1 MSHVDEGGAPLPRAS
16 PLRQR
21 AFRRLWVGGLVSD
34 LGDWT
39 LLVALPVAV
48 FELTGSAL
56 TTSSVFVVELL
67 AGLLAGQLG
76 GVLVDR
82 WDRRRLLVATAL
94 IQAVALLPLLL
105 VASADQLAIVF
116 VVAAVQSGLARLS
129 GPAKTALVPTLV
141 EADQLAAANGLSATA
156 DNLARLVGSPLGG
169 LAIALVGLPGV
180 VLIDAVTFLAAAASF
195 VGIRTATTGHDAE
208 TAKDGDGLAADGAPA
223 PAESLRAAWLDG
235 LRVIRRDGR
244 LAAVLGIAALSQ
256 VAQGIFVVLFVV
268 FVLEALDGSGTEV
281 GLLRGVQAVGG
292 IIGGL
297 LVARLARRLGV
308 RTLIGGGFLAFG
320 VLSLITWNL
329 PAVTTAIGVYA
340 ALFVL
345 AGIPGVATST
355 GLLTTVQTLTP
366 GTHLGRVVA
375 AFEAGAALLAAAGV
389 LLAGA
394 LADSVGIIRIL
405 DVQAG
410 IYLVCGLL
418 ALIALRPR
426 TERPAAAVTP
436 VSTS

>member
-1 MSHVDEGGAPLPRAS
+1 MSPPNQSPTPARRS
-16 PLRQR
+16 PLRKR
-21 AFRRLWVGGLVSD
+21 AFRRLWLGGLVSD

-56 TTSSVFVVELL
+56 TTSTVFVVELL

-82 WDRRRLLVATAL
+82 WDRRRLLVATAV
-94 IQAVALLPLLL
+94 IQAVALLPLL
-105 VASADQLAIVF
+105 VVTSADQLAIVF

-195 VGIRTATTGHDAE
+195 AGVRRTTAGRGTTGHAGVDQAG
-208 TAKDGDGLAADGAPA
+208 TGGDGTPV
-223 PAESLRAAWLDG
+223 ESLGAAWIDG
-235 LRVIRRDGR
+235 LRVIRRDPR
-244 LAAVLGIAALSQ
+244 LATVLGIAALSQ
-256 VAQGIFVVLFVV
+256 LAQGIFIVLFVV
-268 FVLEALDGSGTEV
+268 FVLEALHGSGTEV
-281 GLLRGVQAVGG
+281 GLLRGVQAIGG
-292 IIGGL
+292 ILGGL
-297 LVARLARRLGV
+297 LVARLARRLGP
-308 RTLIGGGFLAFG
+308 RMLIGGGFLAFG
-320 VLSLITWNL
+320 VLSFVTWNL
-329 PAVTTAIGVYA
+329 PPVTTAIGIYA

-345 AGIPGVATST
+345 AGIPGVATAT

-375 AFEAGAALLAAAGV
+375 AFEAGAALLAAVGV

-394 LADSVGIIRIL
+394 LADSVGTIRIL

-410 IYLVCGLL
+410 IYVLCGVL

-426 TERPAAAVTP
+426 SER
-436 VSTS
+436 STSAMPSATPT